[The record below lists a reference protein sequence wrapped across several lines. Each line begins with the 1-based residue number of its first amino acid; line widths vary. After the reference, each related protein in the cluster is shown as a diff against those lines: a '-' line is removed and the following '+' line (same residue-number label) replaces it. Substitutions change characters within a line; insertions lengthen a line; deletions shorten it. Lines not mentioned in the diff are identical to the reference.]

1 MKPLSQELNIATNLS
16 ALILAAGKSQ
26 RMGKD
31 KASLL
36 LNSGETFAL
45 HLVEQYTRLGCSPL
59 LMVVNNAADLSRID
73 PGKVKFI
80 LNQNLEKGRSWSVM
94 LGLKQIPAGHACFIQ
109 NVDNPIT
116 DPALLWQ
123 MCDALS
129 PEKYIVP
136 TFGGKGGHPV
146 LLGSRVVEELRK
158 KDIIINLREELE
170 NYPRVEIPARDGTI
184 HLNINTPEDFAM
196 FIKLR
201 CTVAAGDRDQ
211 PAGQTDRC
219 QEPGDNQQ

>member
-36 LNSGETFAL
+36 LSNGETFAG
-45 HLVEQYTRLGCSPL
+45 HLFTQYTRLGCRPL
-59 LMVVNNAADLSRID
+59 LMVVNNSTDLSRID
-73 PGKVKFI
+73 PGKVKYI
-80 LNQNLEKGRSWSVM
+80 VNQNLEKGRSWSIM

-109 NVDNPIT
+109 NVDNPVSDT
-116 DPALLWQ
+116 ALLRQ

-136 TFGGKGGHPV
+136 AFGGKGGHPV
-146 LLGSRVVEELRK
+146 LLGSRVVEELCK

-170 NYPRVEIPARDGTI
+170 KYPRVEIPARDGTI

-196 FIKLR
+196 FIKSFGSE
-201 CTVAAGDRDQ
+201 AS
-211 PAGQTDRC
+211 
-219 QEPGDNQQ
+219 